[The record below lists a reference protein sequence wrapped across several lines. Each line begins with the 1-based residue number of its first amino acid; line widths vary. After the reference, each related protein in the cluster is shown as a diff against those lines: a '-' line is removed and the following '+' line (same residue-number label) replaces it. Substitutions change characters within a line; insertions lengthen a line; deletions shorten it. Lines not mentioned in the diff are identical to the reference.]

1 MGRGLIYRQIR
12 NPALFALVLLMRAT
26 PWFGFVIQVPGH
38 PVSIAESV
46 PMPFRAAIGC
56 LVAALLLCAWLPQG
70 RGTWA
75 LQAAAALT
83 LLPLCLW
90 AAKLAERYPAPPAHT
105 MLGAGFWWLTGLTT
119 LAAADALWRL
129 MPLRTRREKGVLF

>member
-38 PVSIAESV
+38 PVSIAE
-46 PMPFRAAIGC
+46 
-56 LVAALLLCAWLPQG
+56 
-70 RGTWA
+70 
-75 LQAAAALT
+75 
-83 LLPLCLW
+83 
-90 AAKLAERYPAPPAHT
+90 LAERYPAPPAPT

-119 LAAADALWRL
+119 LAAGDAVWRL
-129 MPLRTRREKGVLF
+129 LPLRSRREKGVLF